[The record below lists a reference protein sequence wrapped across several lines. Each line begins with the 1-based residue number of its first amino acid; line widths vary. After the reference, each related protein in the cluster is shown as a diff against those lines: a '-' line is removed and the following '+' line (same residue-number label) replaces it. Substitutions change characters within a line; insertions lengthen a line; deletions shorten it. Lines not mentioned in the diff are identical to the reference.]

1 VISTLRRHPPVPAQ
15 HRGALAAVLRRHWLM
30 MALLSAGLVLRVLA
44 QAAYRPALFYIDST
58 RYLYH
63 AGGNDP
69 VGYRLPLKIILFV
82 ANLNVVAGVQH
93 ALGLAMALA
102 LYLVL
107 LRRGSPAWLAA
118 LATAPVLLDAY
129 QLQIEQ
135 TVMPDSWFE
144 ALIVAGLVL
153 LAWQPEPPWP
163 MIAAAGLL
171 LGATATVRQVG
182 EILVLPAA
190 CYAVIA
196 ARGWRRR
203 VGHAALLCA
212 AFALPI
218 IGYSSLSLAVTGHFW
233 LSHSGATTTY
243 GRAAAAADCAALRL
257 PASERKLCPTPR
269 QQASGSDQLEHSP
282 HSPLRPYYA
291 SLPSGEASRLVAGF
305 SQQVFRQQPL
315 RVAVAVG
322 RDAVKLFAL
331 TRNTSP
337 GDTPISRWQFQ
348 DHYPVYPPHASRQ
361 VIERAGV
368 RLGGGGPVADEPV
381 AAFLRAYQLHG
392 GYTPGPLL
400 ALAALAGLIGSA
412 RLVTSPLA
420 LGRRRRRANAP
431 AGRGPGEAGSRPGE
445 ADGSAPG
452 AASSPAAGGAGPAA
466 ACFLFFTVALAVLLT
481 ADLFEFSWRYQL
493 PALVT
498 LPPAGALGL
507 ALFTRRSGPAA
518 GAVTA
523 APPSP
528 LP

>member
-1 VISTLRRHPPVPAQ
+1 VITTLRRRPPVPAQ
-15 HRGALAAVLRRHWLM
+15 HLGQLAAVMRRHWLM
-30 MALLSAGLVLRVLA
+30 VALLSAGLVLRVLA
-44 QAAYRPALFYIDST
+44 QVAYRPALFYIDST

-63 AGGNDP
+63 SGGNDP

-82 ANLNVVAGVQH
+82 ANLNLVAGVQH
-93 ALGLAMALA
+93 ALGLAMAVA

-107 LRRGSPAWLAA
+107 LRRGCPRWLAA
-118 LATAPVLLDAY
+118 LATAAVLLDAY
-129 QLQIEQ
+129 QVQIEQ

-153 LAWQPEPPWP
+153 LLWQPEPPWP
-163 MIAAAGLL
+163 MIVAAGLA
-171 LGATATVRQVG
+171 LGSTATVRQVG

-203 VGHAALLCA
+203 VGHAALLCV

-218 IGYSSLSLAVTGHFW
+218 IGYSSLSLALTGHFW

-243 GRAAAAADCAALRL
+243 GRTAAAADCATLRL
-257 PASERKLCPTPR
+257 PASERNLCPTPQ

-291 SLPSGEASRLVAGF
+291 NLPSGEASRLVAGF

-331 TRNTSP
+331 TRDTSP

-348 DHYPVYPPHASRQ
+348 VHYPVFPPHATRQ
-361 VIERAGV
+361 VIERAGA
-368 RLGGGGPVADEPV
+368 RLGGGGPVADEPL
-381 AAFLRAYQLHG
+381 AAFLRSYQLHG

-412 RLVTSPLA
+412 ALVASPLA
-420 LGRRRRRANAP
+420 RRSRRHAP
-431 AGRGPGEAGSRPGE
+431 
-445 ADGSAPG
+445 DGS
-452 AASSPAAGGAGPAA
+452 SSPGGAGGNAAGGAGLAR

-493 PALVT
+493 PALIT

-507 ALFTRRSGPAA
+507 ALIARRPGQARPAA
-518 GAVTA
+518 VGLMDHPAGIRA
-523 APPSP
+523 EEKG
-528 LP
+528 